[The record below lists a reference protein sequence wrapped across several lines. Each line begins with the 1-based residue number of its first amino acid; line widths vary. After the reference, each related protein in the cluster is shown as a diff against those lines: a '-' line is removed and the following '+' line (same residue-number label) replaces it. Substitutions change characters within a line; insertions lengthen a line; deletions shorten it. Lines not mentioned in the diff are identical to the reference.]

1 MTHSKSYVV
10 NKSKGV
16 DGGLYLQHRGP
27 AGGDERMWN
36 KAGGDDMLDLL
47 ERMSNYRIDDQRCPL
62 PHQITQHAQQGMR
75 EGPGKPPPD
84 KDEVALK
91 SSSRQ
96 RLEEILSQ
104 PKPYPQVVLPETG
117 GYWDE
122 SSTDVDHQYDNINSN
137 NKFETDETAR
147 YYRRYFMGNEHMTFF
162 GEDANYGPVVLS
174 HKKEVISS
182 QENIRVLLRMKTGT
196 QQAIISMGENTTAAK
211 MAQRLKEELVIE
223 RFHPVVTPKGPELIV
238 AYDEHV
244 LVNHFKFGLVYQKV
258 GQTSE
263 EQLFG
268 NRTNSPAFDEFL
280 NLMGQ
285 RVKLREHE
293 GFKGGLDTQFGQT
306 GEESVYEVFREKE
319 IMFHVS
325 TLLPYTEN
333 DPQQLQRKRHIGNDI
348 VAVVFQ
354 EDNTPFSPDMIAS
367 HFLHAYI
374 VVQAIDPCT
383 SNTKYRVS
391 VTARADVPF
400 FGPTLPS
407 SGIFDKGPQFKEFI
421 LTKLINAELACYK
434 AERFAKLEMRT
445 RSSLLS
451 SLVEDLKT
459 KNNEFLGISEVQEA
473 PKTETQGTKFSEIV
487 KKVLRGRQQN
497 QETSALV
504 KKPVSNNTNTLVSG
518 TPSSSRSKGSK
529 GSGGSSGART
539 PTSSPDTT
547 PNTHMALSESDDSSL
562 NSIDIDGHPHPLN
575 EDSDTGLESMSSAE
589 TPHKLSLPY
598 TLCGGN
604 EDGVC
609 TLHDTDA
616 LIRQVDALKHEI
628 NKLKCDK
635 LDLLRQNVTCQRE
648 IKKLKEKELKLGGEL
663 STATKEI
670 VRLQTLLKD
679 LGTGQVSAV

>member
-1 MTHSKSYVV
+1 MS
-10 NKSKGV
+10 
-16 DGGLYLQHRGP
+16 LIYLFIFF
-27 AGGDERMWN
+27 
-36 KAGGDDMLDLL
+36 LL
-47 ERMSNYRIDDQRCPL
+47 
-62 PHQITQHAQQGMR
+62 
-75 EGPGKPPPD
+75 
-84 KDEVALK
+84 
-91 SSSRQ
+91 
-96 RLEEILSQ
+96 
-104 PKPYPQVVLPETG
+104 
-117 GYWDE
+117 
-122 SSTDVDHQYDNINSN
+122 
-137 NKFETDETAR
+137 
-147 YYRRYFMGNEHMTFF
+147 
-162 GEDANYGPVVLS
+162 
-174 HKKEVISS
+174 
-182 QENIRVLLRMKTGT
+182 
-196 QQAIISMGENTTAAK
+196 
-211 MAQRLKEELVIE
+211 QRLKEELVIE

-244 LVNHFKFGLVYQKV
+244 LVNHFKFGLVYQRV

-374 VVQAIDPCT
+374 VVQAVDPCT

-407 SGIFDKGPQFKEFI
+407 SGIFEKGPQFKEFI

-459 KNNEFLGISEVQEA
+459 KNNEFLGVSEVQEA

-497 QETSALV
+497 QESSVLV

-648 IKKLKEKELKLGGEL
+648 IKKLKEKELKLGGDL
-663 STATKEI
+663 STASKEI
-670 VRLQTLLKD
+670 TRLQTLLKD